1 MSYAITVYFNNE
13 CIDNTYIYTEYFT
26 HRGYYGDS
34 AYSTSGLTFNSRF
47 TANPADGCVFSHWVY
62 RYVVNGVQSDAM
74 ESTENPFYYDGSEG
88 DLIIRAVGE
97 EEYVEPEDPTWT
109 LSTDT
114 IGSISDSHNEYFYAN
129 AYYFYRYKISFTTS
143 GTATF
148 YTDSSGD
155 TYGFLSKSTGWDD
168 VEGEP
173 TSILASNDDG
183 DDRNFK
189 FTYDVTAGTT
199 YYLWVRYYSTST
211 SGYIDLYIDPPEALP
226 TVDAWSWTT
235 SNGSASATL
244 TRNAYNAVTGKTA
257 VTNFSYLVWNDMVD
271 KVKEICD
278 ALGYGWDSSYAT
290 YSNTRMTSS
299 NKTLTAVKFNSLRYN
314 IGKWYSTGI
323 SEVSPGDE
331 VLGSYFTTL
340 ATRINSW
347 IARDL

>member
-1 MSYAITVYFNNE
+1 MSYAITVYFNDS
-13 CIDNTYIYTEYFT
+13 CIDNTYIYTPYFT
-26 HRGYYGDS
+26 KTGYYGDS

-62 RYVVNGVQSDAM
+62 RYVVDGVQSDAM

-109 LSTDT
+109 LSTST
-114 IGSISDSHNEYFYAN
+114 IGSISDSYNKYFYAN
-129 AYYFYRYKISFTTS
+129 EYYFYRYKISFANS

-148 YTDSSGD
+148 YTDASGD

-199 YYLWVRYYSTST
+199 YYLWVRYYSTSA
-211 SGYIDLYIDPPEALP
+211 SGYIDLYIDPPEVVTRPNDFSWTYSKVQGGTFNLTATEWNNFTSRINAFREYKGLSDYSFTRAYSGNNFTAAMYNQARIAIQAISGYGTYIP
-226 TVDAWSWTT
+226 TVTKGQQITAYMMNVLVSE
-235 SNGSASATL
+235 L
-244 TRNAYNAVTGKTA
+244 NA
-257 VTNFSYLVWNDMVD
+257 
-271 KVKEICD
+271 I
-278 ALGYGWDSSYAT
+278 
-290 YSNTRMTSS
+290 
-299 NKTLTAVKFNSLRYN
+299 
-314 IGKWYSTGI
+314 
-323 SEVSPGDE
+323 P
-331 VLGSYFTTL
+331 
-340 ATRINSW
+340 
-347 IARDL
+347 